1 MIFFSK
7 NLKFLREKQ
16 NMTQGELAKLLE
28 LKSNSISNYENGV
41 SEPDYN
47 ILKRIVDIYKVSA
60 HDILY
65 SDMEMTT
72 ENKKSSSLI
81 YPSESA
87 KDFIEK
93 LCDLSAENA
102 LLKKENEDLKNL
114 NKKTDRMSDVPS
126 AFVAEKEIE
135 FNKKTRKR

>member
-72 ENKKSSSLI
+72 ENKKSSNLI